1 MDIICE
7 HCNAKLSISD
17 NKIPKGKKISFPCP
31 KCKGKIH
38 IIPEDI
44 NEDINSENSINGHG
58 SFSSD
63 RENVPKTLS
72 KEKSRD
78 YNADDKP
85 FDFLDE
91 DAKSVIVCVS
101 APGLKQIVKKVFKQM
116 EYRIISVNNASTA
129 ATRMKYHI
137 FDYIIL
143 SEDFDEK
150 NSGTAA
156 ILYYIQKLN
165 MEIRRKVFVVLLS
178 RRYRTADNMSAFHES
193 VNLIINE
200 KDLNNFRKIFLR
212 SVREHEKFYSVFN
225 DSVQKKMRNM
235 E

>member
-7 HCNAKLSISD
+7 HCNAKLSIAD
-17 NKIPKGKKISFPCP
+17 NKIPSGKKISFTCP
-31 KCKGKIH
+31 KCKNKIH
-38 IIPEDI
+38 IIPE
-44 NEDINSENSINGHG
+44 NAKSENSINGHG

-63 RENVPKTLS
+63 REMFSKALN

-78 YNADDKP
+78 YNAADKP

-101 APGLKQIVKKVFKQM
+101 DPGLRQIVEKVFKQM
-116 EYRIISVNNASTA
+116 KYHIISVNNASTA

-143 SEDFDEK
+143 SEGFDKK
-150 NSGTAA
+150 NSGTAV
-156 ILYYIQKLN
+156 IKNYIQKLN
-165 MEIRRKVFVVLLS
+165 MEIRRKIFVLLLS
-178 RRYRTADNMSAFHES
+178 RRYRTADKMSAFHES

-200 KDLNNFRKIFLR
+200 KDLNNLDKIFLR
-212 SVREHEKFYSVFN
+212 SIREYEKFYSVFN
-225 DSVQKKMRNM
+225 DLIKQR
-235 E
+235 